1 MMEPKIQKLSIYI
14 DADVDFLKGE
24 LNTLENHLN
33 ELNIQKAEL
42 EKLLSDF
49 FHRNT
54 IELGDIISELLRL
67 RKDKFKDNEEKFA
80 EASRDYDNYSSQ
92 YKIEK
97 EKKVFDLTKEQ
108 EQELKKKYRKAAVIC
123 HPDKVSEE
131 FKADAER
138 IFDELKQATDSNDL
152 AKVTQILENLEAGN
166 FFKASSE
173 TITDREKLEIQIVK
187 VKEQIQNL
195 EVEITSIKQS
205 DAYQTISGIDDWDD
219 YFSRTKVKLNL
230 ELESLN
236 NELNTQKSVNSS
248 I

>member
-1 MMEPKIQKLSIYI
+1 MSESKITEW
-14 DADVDFLKGE
+14 ADTDVESLKKE
-24 LNTLENHLN
+24 LQTLENQLN

-49 FHRNT
+49 LHRNT

-80 EASRDYDNYSSQ
+80 DASRDYENYSSQ

-97 EKKVFDLTKEQ
+97 QKKVFDLTKEQ
-108 EQELKKKYRKAAVIC
+108 EQELKRKYRKAAVIC

-166 FFKASSE
+166 FFKSSSE
-173 TITDREKLEIQIVK
+173 TISDREKLETEIAK
-187 VKEQIQNL
+187 VKGQIQNL
-195 EVEITSIKQS
+195 EADIISIKQS
-205 DAYQTISGIDDWDD
+205 ETYQTIAALDDWDD
-219 YFSRTKVKLNL
+219 YFAKTKVKLNL
-230 ELESLN
+230 ELESMRKEIEETN
-236 NELNTQKSVNSS
+236 